1 MTGFADRLRD
11 WLGSLRSYHSPRSI
25 YRWFNYTPLLEKV
38 NMRSLYILGLIVLLG
53 GCQYLGMA
61 GAAADQ
67 AVKTKMQINDAK
79 AEVLVKSICDISVGS
94 FFRVLNRLERAA
106 VTDLC
111 GGERSG
117 G

>member
-1 MTGFADRLRD
+1 MTHPQPPTVIAALFRNPSHRGR
-11 WLGSLRSYHSPRSI
+11 PRAAVA
-25 YRWFNYTPLLEKV
+25 PALALVGALLF
-38 NMRSLYILGLIVLLG
+38 LG

-61 GAAADQ
+61 GAFADQ

-79 AEVLVKSICDISVGS
+79 AEVLVKSLCDISVGAYW
-94 FFRVLNRLERAA
+94 RALNRLERSA
-106 VTDLC
+106 VDDLC

>member
-1 MTGFADRLRD
+1 VSPYRGHPHATPALSLAF
-11 WLGSLRSYHSPRSI
+11 LGAFL
-25 YRWFNYTPLLEKV
+25 F
-38 NMRSLYILGLIVLLG
+38 LG

-67 AVKTKMQINDAK
+67 AVKTKMQINDAR
-79 AEVLVKSICDISVGS
+79 AEFLVKSLCDISIGAYW
-94 FFRVLNRLERAA
+94 RALNKLERRA
-106 VTDLC
+106 VDDLC